1 MRAKVGDWLLMKG
14 TTTGQHDQ
22 RGLISEV
29 HSEGGSPPYVVRWLA
44 TEHEA
49 IVYPGSDAIVVTAEE
64 QRKPTNGH
72 ARPPRC
78 KARSHHQRADESIA
92 DGAESDSAATEHS
105 MVGAISGFPRH

>member
-1 MRAKVGDWLLMKG
+1 MRAKVGDWLVMKG

-29 HSEGGSPPYVVRWLA
+29 HSEDGSPPYVVRWLA

-64 QRKPTNGH
+64 QEE
-72 ARPPRC
+72 
-78 KARSHHQRADESIA
+78 ADERA
-92 DGAESDSAATEHS
+92 RARLAAVQSEITPPAS
-105 MVGAISGFPRH
+105 R